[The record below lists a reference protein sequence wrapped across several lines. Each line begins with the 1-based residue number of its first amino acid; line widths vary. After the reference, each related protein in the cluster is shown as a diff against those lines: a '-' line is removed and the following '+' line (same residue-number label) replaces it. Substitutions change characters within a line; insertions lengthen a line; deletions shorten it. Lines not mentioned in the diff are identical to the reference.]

1 MKINGIKF
9 GFNVDV
15 AEFDLDL
22 ADVINIMRLEHE
34 HSRELR
40 KECHDCERDRKIA
53 EIREAGPSS
62 ETKQFVESVASKV
75 IMTLKEQIKEA
86 VKSKIRPAAKK
97 AADFDPDDRIED

>member
-9 GFNVDV
+9 GINVDV

-22 ADVINIMRLEHE
+22 KDVVDIMRLEYE
-34 HSRELR
+34 QRRELR
-40 KECHDCERDRKIA
+40 KECH

-75 IMTLKEQIKEA
+75 VMTLKEQIKDA
-86 VKSKIRPAAKK
+86 LRQKIKPAKK